1 MTIPEELLP
10 VIEWWEKDGKK
21 TLAIAAAAVVVVAG
35 YYGVKNWRESRRV
48 AAGSAL
54 MSVSMGGDSVE
65 ELEAAVAS
73 YGSSKSGAALKLRLA
88 KAYYDAG
95 RFDERNYHNALEIF
109 AQLAG
114 NAPKGFEEVPALGT
128 AACLEGLGK
137 ADEAIK
143 AYSDF
148 VAAYPASSYAVLAKI
163 GAARCTALA
172 GDKAKALADLAALKD
187 ALKDDDASLAL
198 VETAEDVV
206 KRWEKREARNPAA
219 TDEFATALEEV
230 NATANEV
237 AAMVAPEPAAAQAP
251 AETPAPA
258 PAAEPAPAPAAEPV
272 PAPAAEPVPAP
283 TAEPEPA
290 PAVEPVPAP
299 APVAAPAA

>member
-54 MSVSMGGDSVE
+54 MNVSMGGDSVE

-230 NATANEV
+230 NATASEV
-237 AAMVAPEPAAAQAP
+237 TAMVAPEPAAAP
-251 AETPAPA
+251 AET
-258 PAAEPAPAPAAEPV
+258 PAPAAEPV
-272 PAPAAEPVPAP
+272 PAPAVEPVPAP
-283 TAEPEPA
+283 TAEPVPA

>member
-10 VIEWWEKDGKK
+10 VIEWWEKDGKR

-35 YYGVKNWRESRRV
+35 YYGVKNWRESQRV

-54 MSVSMGGDSVE
+54 MNVSMGGDSVE

-172 GDKAKALADLAALKD
+172 GNKAKALADLAALKD

-230 NATANEV
+230 NATASEV
-237 AAMVAPEPAAAQAP
+237 AAMVAPEPAAAP
-251 AETPAPA
+251 AET
-258 PAAEPAPAPAAEPV
+258 PAPAAEPV

-283 TAEPEPA
+283 AAEPVPA
-290 PAVEPVPAP
+290 PAAEPVPAP

>member
-10 VIEWWEKDGKK
+10 VIEWWEKDGKR

-35 YYGVKNWRESRRV
+35 YYGVKNWRESQRV

-54 MSVSMGGDSVE
+54 MNVSMGGDSVE

-230 NATANEV
+230 NATASEV
-237 AAMVAPEPAAAQAP
+237 AAMVAPEPAAAP
-251 AETPAPA
+251 AET
-258 PAAEPAPAPAAEPV
+258 PAPAAEPV

-283 TAEPEPA
+283 AAEPVPA
-290 PAVEPVPAP
+290 PAAEPVPAP